1 MLASITPLGEQGRGR
16 RWGPTVVA
24 YVAGSA
30 VGGAAV
36 GTVAGL
42 IGSMALAGAGW
53 ATRIGLVA
61 ATLAAG
67 LLLELFGAL
76 PGPRRQVDESW
87 LDTYRGW
94 VYGAGYGVQIGAGVL
109 TVVVTSA
116 VYVVIAAAF
125 ASASLA
131 GGAAIGAAAGT
142 LRGATLLAGGTVRSP
157 RALLHFHTRVQ
168 AWSGRVRLGALAGQ
182 AALLAFA
189 IGTLAS

>member
-1 MLASITPLGEQGRGR
+1 
-16 RWGPTVVA
+16 
-24 YVAGSA
+24 
-30 VGGAAV
+30 
-36 GTVAGL
+36 
-42 IGSMALAGAGW
+42 
-53 ATRIGLVA
+53 
-61 ATLAAG
+61 
-67 LLLELFGAL
+67 
-76 PGPRRQVDESW
+76 
-87 LDTYRGW
+87 
-94 VYGAGYGVQIGAGVL
+94 VL